1 MAVHDTPKKFMSV
14 PSARKIMATNIL
26 DERGV
31 ILATF
36 LPRRTT
42 VIHDGYRATLRHF
55 NVHLCPIFPTR
66 KVSQV
71 LLLHENA
78 RLCTSAHTTEAIKKI
93 QMNSVAIST
102 LQS

>member
-1 MAVHDTPKKFMSV
+1 MAVHDIPKIFMSV

-42 VIHDGYRATLRHF
+42 VILDGYPETLRHF
-55 NVHLCPIFPTR
+55 NGHLRPIFPAR

-71 LLLHENA
+71 LLLHENV
-78 RLCTSAHTTEAIKKI
+78 RLCISDGTTEAI
-93 QMNSVAIST
+93 NT
-102 LQS
+102 LAP